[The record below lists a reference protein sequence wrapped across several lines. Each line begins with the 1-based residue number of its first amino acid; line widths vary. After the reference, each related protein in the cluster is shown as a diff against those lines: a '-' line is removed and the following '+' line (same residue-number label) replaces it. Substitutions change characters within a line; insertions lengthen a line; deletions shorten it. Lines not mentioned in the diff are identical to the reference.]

1 MAWMAQETLR
11 LKSDNAKM
19 RNTFFVGSCFSLIMN
34 QMTAMTIELKTM
46 EENVMQ
52 AMSGWPELFGRQSV
66 SKISKKSL

>member
-34 QMTAMTIELKTM
+34 QMTAMTIELKTKM
-46 EENVMQ
+46 MQ
-52 AMSGWPELFGRQSV
+52 AMSGWPELFGRQFV